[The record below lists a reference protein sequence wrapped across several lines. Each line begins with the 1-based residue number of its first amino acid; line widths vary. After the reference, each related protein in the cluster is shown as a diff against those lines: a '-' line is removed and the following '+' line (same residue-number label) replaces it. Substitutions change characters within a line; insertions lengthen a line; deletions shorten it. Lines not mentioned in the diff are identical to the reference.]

1 MIKNTYRLSLL
12 LVFLFLSSCAITPKP
27 VNSEKTLSILGV
39 MELILPI
46 ENQKYWL
53 GEGPFFVLS
62 KRPLVAYR
70 VIDKTE
76 IERLESVKTVY
87 QFITSS
93 FSNPKDIVEK
103 SFFGSHNDYAVRFR
117 QLGRLSIYSLTK
129 ADESK
134 AYIVSD
140 LIEVGVEVLVAG
152 EGHEKLMEKILTK
165 SVLI

>member
-70 VIDKTE
+70 
-76 IERLESVKTVY
+76 Y